1 MCTPQTDP
9 QTAIEI
15 ECNRTLDPGLPCSYF
30 EIAIQVQPHEEAN
43 IRMSSLFLLEG
54 MRAVVRP
61 VAWTVKY
68 TIFAQNMG
76 NDWHAWGECHKA
88 IVSKV

>member
-1 MCTPQTDP
+1 MFIVAWCFAMCTPQTDP

-61 VAWTVKY
+61 VA
-68 TIFAQNMG
+68 
-76 NDWHAWGECHKA
+76 
-88 IVSKV
+88 